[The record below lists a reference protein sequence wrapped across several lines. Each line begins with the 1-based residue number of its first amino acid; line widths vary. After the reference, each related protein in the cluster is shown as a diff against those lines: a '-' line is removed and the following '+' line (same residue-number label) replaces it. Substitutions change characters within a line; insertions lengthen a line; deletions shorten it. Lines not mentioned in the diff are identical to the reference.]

1 MRHASFVP
9 TVIVTIATATT
20 LSLIAGSAAALMPS
34 DAVYNYMRGKYSLE
48 LQTDRSSCG
57 YSIDPND
64 VKISGNQR
72 VTTVTVTSNR
82 NGRGGNGCYGVRDFM
97 LMDVNCAKQTGY
109 FLELKGFGREA
120 QWQGM
125 EINKNAVNTVCKLP
139 N

>member
-1 MRHASFVP
+1 MRYACFAP
-9 TVIVTIATATT
+9 IVTVAIVTSTA
-20 LSLIAGSAAALMPS
+20 LNLIASSAAALMPS
-34 DAVYNYMRGKYSLE
+34 DAVYDYMNKKYSLE